1 MPSQRRKALADTA
14 WRIKEAVRHTL
25 DELPAEKLEEVLDF
39 VLLLKERA
47 TAKDRRSVQAQPPT
61 ALILH
66 TLPASH
72 LHSLTGLVAWSGD
85 ALADSER
92 LYNGDVDTDRD

>member
-1 MPSQRRKALADTA
+1 MADTA
-14 WRIKEAVRHTL
+14 SRVKEAVRHTL
-25 DELPAEKLEEVLDF
+25 DKLQAEKLGEVLGF
-39 VLLLKERA
+39 VLFLKERA
-47 TAKDRRSVQAQPPT
+47 TVKDRRSVQAQPLT

-72 LHSLTGLVAWSGD
+72 LHSLTGLVAWGGD

-92 LYNGDVDTDRD
+92 LYDGDVKTGRD

>member
-1 MPSQRRKALADTA
+1 MADTA

-25 DELPAEKLEEVLDF
+25 DELPAEKLGEVLDF
-39 VLLLKERA
+39 VLFLKERE
-47 TAKDRRSVQAQPPT
+47 TAQDGPGVQAQSPT

-72 LHSLTGLVAWSGD
+72 LHGLTGLVAWGGD
-85 ALADSER
+85 ALSDAER
-92 LYNGDVDTDRD
+92 LYNGDIETGRD

>member
-1 MPSQRRKALADTA
+1 MADTA
-14 WRIKEAVRHTL
+14 SRIKEAVRHTL
-25 DELPAEKLEEVLDF
+25 DELPAEKLGEVLDF
-39 VLLLKERA
+39 VLFLKERE
-47 TAKDRRSVQAQPPT
+47 TAKDRCSVQAQPPT

-72 LHSLTGLVAWSGD
+72 LHSLTGLVAWGGD

-92 LYNGDVDTDRD
+92 LYDGDVETGRD